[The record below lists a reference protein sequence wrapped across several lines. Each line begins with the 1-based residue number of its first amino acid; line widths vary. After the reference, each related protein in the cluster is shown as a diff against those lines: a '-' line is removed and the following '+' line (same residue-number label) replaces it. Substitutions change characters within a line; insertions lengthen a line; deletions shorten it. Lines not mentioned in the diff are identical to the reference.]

1 MSKFFLLCLWA
12 LLAGGAQ
19 AADDTRQIVTLPA
32 AAQATLR
39 EEMLANLR
47 VLNEILDLVASG
59 KIKEAGALAEAELGV
74 TAIGKNRILPVEARP
89 GTHMP
94 AAMHALGVEGHKAA
108 SDFARVAATGDRD
121 KTVAALP
128 KLTGAC
134 VACHYSYR
142 VR

>member
-1 MSKFFLLCLWA
+1 MSNIYLLCLA
-12 LLAGGAQ
+12 TLLACGAQ
-19 AADDTRQIVTLPA
+19 AAEDARQLATMPA

-47 VLNEILDLVASG
+47 VLNAILDMVASG
-59 KIKEAGALAEAELGV
+59 KIKEAGALAEDELGV
-74 TAIGKNRILPVEARP
+74 TAMGKNRSLPVESRP

-108 SDFARVAATGDRD
+108 SEFARVAATGDRD

-134 VACHYSYR
+134 VACHFSYR

>member
-1 MSKFFLLCLWA
+1 MSKFYLLCLA
-12 LLAGGAQ
+12 TLLACGAH
-19 AADDTRQIVTLPA
+19 AAEDARQLATLPA

-47 VLNEILDLVASG
+47 VLNAILDMVAAG
-59 KIKEAGALAEAELGV
+59 KIKEAGVLAEDELGV
-74 TAIGKNRILPVEARP
+74 TAMGKNRSLPVESRP

-108 SDFARVAATGDRD
+108 SEFARVAATGDRD

-134 VACHYSYR
+134 VACHFSYR